1 MTKPKVQTETLATR
15 LERCSLPGEQW
26 LPIPSY
32 ESTYHVSNLG
42 RVYSTPRATTPGGL
56 LRTPAD
62 TYGYPKVG
70 LVQNGK
76 QKGAKVHVLVML
88 AFVGEPPVGMEVRHL
103 DGSRVP
109 HLENLAYGTH
119 KENGED
125 SAKHGVNRRWLK
137 PQCKWGHDWDEANT
151 YMWRGRRQCRA
162 CASARW
168 QAKKVA

>member
-32 ESTYHVSNLG
+32 ESTYHVSNRG

-56 LRTPAD
+56 LKVGGD
-62 TYGYPKVG
+62 TYGYPKVA

-76 QKGAKVHVLVML
+76 QKNAKVHVLVML
-88 AFVGEPPVGMEVRHL
+88 AFVGKPPAGMEIRHL

-109 HLENLAYGTH
+109 HLSNLAYGTH

-137 PQCKWGHDWDEANT
+137 PACKWGHAFDAANT
-151 YMWRGRRQCRA
+151 LMTPKRRQCRA
-162 CASARW
+162 CALARYY
-168 QAKKVA
+168 AKKVA